1 MRLLDVPIIDV
12 GPFLEGAPHA
22 RRDVAEQVARACE
35 DIGFL
40 TVVGHGVPSVLTE
53 RMARVSREFFDLP
66 LEEKRRW
73 TGADPSRG
81 YRPMGDESLSYS
93 LGAAAP
99 PDLKETLDVGPVD
112 VRDGV
117 LADPEAAPYFVPNI
131 WPDTPADLRAVWT
144 SFYRE
149 MTRLAAD
156 LMRIFAVAL
165 DLPEPYFADKI
176 DRHIS
181 RMRAINYPPPAGPAA
196 PGQLRSGAHSDYGSL
211 TILHIEDAP
220 GGLQV
225 CNRQD
230 EWVDVTP
237 VPGSFVVNLG
247 DLMMHWTNDRWIST
261 LHRVVNPPDDQRRN
275 SRRQSLV
282 FFHQPNHDALIEC
295 LPSCQGPEHPPK
307 YAPITSGAHRRAKFL
322 KTVMRA
328 ATA

>member
-1 MRLLDVPIIDV
+1 MRLLEVPVIDV
-12 GPFLEGAPHA
+12 GPFLKGSPTGQREVTA
-22 RRDVAEQVARACE
+22 QVARACE

-40 TVVGHGVPSVLTE
+40 TVVGHGVPHVLIE
-53 RMARVSREFFDLP
+53 LMSGVSREFFNLP

-73 TGADPSRG
+73 TGPDPSRG

-93 LGAAAP
+93 LGDAAP

-112 VRDGV
+112 VAEDVQRDP
-117 LADPEAAPYFVPNI
+117 DAAPYFVANI
-131 WPDTPADLRAVWT
+131 WPETPGALREVWT
-144 SFYRE
+144 CYYRA
-149 MTRLAAD
+149 MARLAAD

-165 DLPEPYFADKI
+165 DLPEPFFADKI

-181 RMRAINYPPPAGPAA
+181 RMRAINYPEPTGRAR

-211 TILHIEDAP
+211 TILHVEDAP

-225 CNRQD
+225 RNRQD
-230 EWVDVTP
+230 QWVDVTP
-237 VPGSFVVNLG
+237 MPGSLVVNLG

-261 LHRVVNPPDDQRRN
+261 LHRVANPPARQRRR

-295 LPSCQGPEHPPK
+295 LPSCHGPGHPPR

-328 ATA
+328 AR